1 MEDEESLETSALI
14 SQFPDSVQA
23 KVNNLLADGVVTTSV
38 VVGSIL
44 LSSDELFG
52 VEELSV
58 GSSPYFIDNGGFQVK
73 EDGTRNVLASSS
85 LAEEGVESIISTS
98 NGFVRR
104 HLTIRLDT
112 MFQAVKFPAGI
123 TDLDTG
129 LSEMNRD
136 ALSLKGQNMSVQN
149 SGYLC

>member
-1 MEDEESLETSALI
+1 MEDKESLKTGALI

-23 KVNNLLADGVVTTSV
+23 EINNLFADGVVTTSV

-44 LSSDELFG
+44 LSSDELFRM
-52 VEELSV
+52 EKLSV
-58 GSSPYFIDNGGFQVK
+58 CSSPHFINDCGFQVE
-73 EDGTRNVLASSS
+73 EDSTGDVLSRSS
-85 LAEEGVESIISTS
+85 LTEEGVESIITTS
-98 NGFVRR
+98 DGFVRG
-104 HLTIRLDT
+104 HLAIRLDT

-136 ALSLKGQNMSVQN
+136 TLTLK
-149 SGYLC
+149 